1 MTLNQHYRN
10 AVFYPSICAI
20 VLIVILS
27 IIDNYDYKS
36 EWLTSS
42 YVIFLSIVYA
52 LIYSLIIQV
61 LSLPIFLI
69 RYPGIRG
76 NILFTALCWF
86 LLPFGFITIVF
97 IHEVSFNLKYEGK
110 LGIEFIY
117 TITLNLP
124 YVIGLLWGYLRYRR
138 SNASPANNSI

>member
-10 AVFYPSICAI
+10 AVLYPSLCAI

-36 EWLTSS
+36 EWLTSG

-52 LIYSLIIQV
+52 FIYSLIIQV
-61 LSLPIFLI
+61 LALPIFLI
-69 RYPGIRG
+69 RYPRIR
-76 NILFTALCWF
+76 NNTFFTALCWF

-97 IHEVSFNLKYEGK
+97 IHEISFTLKYEGK

-117 TITLNLP
+117 TMTLNLP
-124 YVIGLLWGYLRYRR
+124 YVIGLLWGYRKYRS
-138 SNASPANNSI
+138 SNANPANNSI